1 MFLEVVSAQDVTTKS
16 LRIAETI
23 LLYQRHTGG
32 WPKNYDESRP
42 LNDDD
47 KTKILSEKG
56 RVDSTFDNGATHSEI
71 KRLAEAFNE
80 TSNARYKDA
89 FLKGLDFTLAAQYEN
104 GGWPQFY
111 PNPSGYHAHITFNDG
126 AMIGVLQLLKAVAHG
141 EQPYRFVDGLRRER
155 CLKAVETGVRCILAC
170 QIKVDGKLTA
180 WCAQHDAETFVP
192 RKARSYELPSI
203 SGSESV
209 GIVRFLMEIDHP
221 PPEVID
227 AIQNAITWFDDVKL
241 TGIRQVRKIDKSAPR
256 GWDKVVVE
264 DSEAPP
270 LWARFHEIGSNK
282 PIFCSRDGVPKETL
296 AEISYE
302 RRNGYSWLGN
312 RASSLL
318 TKDYPVW
325 QSKWA
330 PGNNVLENGR

>member
-1 MFLEVVSAQDVTTKS
+1 MLLEVASAQDATAKS
-16 LRIAETI
+16 LQVAETI
-23 LLYQRHTGG
+23 LLYQRNTGG
-32 WPKNYDESRP
+32 WPKNYDESRA
-42 LNDDD
+42 LSNDD
-47 KTKILSEKG
+47 KKKILTEKG
-56 RVDSTFDNGATHSEI
+56 RVDSTFDNGATHSEM
-71 KRLAEAFNE
+71 KRLAEAYSG

-89 FLKGLDFTLAAQYEN
+89 FIRGLDFTLAAQYEN

-111 PNPSGYHAHITFNDG
+111 PKPSGYHAHITFNDG
-126 AMIGVLQLLKAVAHG
+126 AMIGVMRLLKAVAQG
-141 EQPYRFVDGLRRER
+141 EAPYEFVDRRRRER
-155 CLKAVETGVRCILAC
+155 CLKAVERGVKCILAC

-209 GIVRFLMEIDHP
+209 GIVRFLMEIDEP
-221 PPEVID
+221 PTQVID
-227 AIQNAITWFDDVKL
+227 AIQQAITWFDAAKL
-241 TGIRQVRKIDKSAPR
+241 TGIRQVRKMDKSLPR
-256 GWDKVVVE
+256 GWDKVVVN
-264 DSEAPP
+264 DPSAPS

-282 PIFCSRDGVPKETL
+282 PIYCSRDGVPKETL

-318 TKDYPVW
+318 TKNYPVW